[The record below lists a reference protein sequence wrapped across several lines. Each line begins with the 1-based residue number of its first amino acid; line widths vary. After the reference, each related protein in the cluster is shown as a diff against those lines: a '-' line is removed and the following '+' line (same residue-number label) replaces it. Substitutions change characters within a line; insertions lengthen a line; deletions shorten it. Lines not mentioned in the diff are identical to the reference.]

1 MLDCL
6 NHREAGTRAFGSPT
20 PRPSTPSFCGSQY
33 TTDFQ
38 PEIAS
43 KHGTPVNKSHAIS
56 ATMPRKQGIISFFP
70 AGIPL
75 RFGKIWLNAS
85 SPLTTRV
92 TGII

>member
-70 AGIPL
+70 AGIL
-75 RFGKIWLNAS
+75 I
-85 SPLTTRV
+85 
-92 TGII
+92 